1 MKNKLGPNLTFLNI
15 FELKGFRMF
24 APQQKQ
30 KCMKNLLL
38 TSLITLLGI
47 SSFAQEAKKEATI
60 KIVVIE
66 NGKEKVIERKYSD
79 IQKADAE
86 IKKLSDSLDL
96 KMSGA
101 GKKNK
106 IVRIEVNKDDR
117 RGGRP
122 QMEARE
128 GKELMIREG
137 KELNIITED
146 FKGDLGPGGP
156 GAGRMIIR
164 RMNKGG
170 NPADVLILRDNDSI
184 NPNMGPRRNFD
195 MQGHPPIGKFMKG
208 RKTMRGGM
216 AFGRMGGR
224 NKMKIEHQNNG
235 SKTINGLISYPNKPF
250 NGKLN
255 VRFKAPEKGNVTIS
269 VTDVNGKEI
278 ASEQIKDFSGLYLG
292 QIDVKKSGAGVYF
305 VRVTQSND
313 GAVRRVQVD

>member
-96 KMSGA
+96 KLSGA

-170 NPADVLILRDNDSI
+170 NPVDVLILRDNDSI

-224 NKMKIEHQNNG
+224 NKMIIEHQKNG

>member
-1 MKNKLGPNLTFLNI
+1 
-15 FELKGFRMF
+15 
-24 APQQKQ
+24 
-30 KCMKNLLL
+30 MKNLLL
-38 TSLITLLGI
+38 TALLTLLGI
-47 SSFAQEAKKEATI
+47 GSFAQETKKEATI

-96 KMSGA
+96 KISTSG
-101 GKKNK
+101 GKNK

-117 RGGRP
+117 RGGGP
-122 QMEARE
+122 Q
-128 GKELMIREG
+128 LMIREG
-137 KELNIITED
+137 KELKN

-170 NPADVLILRDNDSI
+170 NPGDVLIFRDNDSI
-184 NPNMGPRRNFD
+184 NPNRGPRRNFD
-195 MQGHPPIGKFMKG
+195 MQGHPPFGKFMGG
-208 RKTMRGGM
+208 RKKMRGAM
-216 AFGRMGGR
+216 ASGRMGGR
-224 NKMKIEHQNNG
+224 NKKGFEHQKNG
-235 SKTINGLISYPNKPF
+235 SKTIHGLISYPNKPF

-278 ASEQIKDFSGLYLG
+278 TSEQIKDFSGLYLG

-313 GAVRRVQVD
+313 GVVRRVQVD

>member
-24 APQQKQ
+24 AAQQKQ

-47 SSFAQEAKKEATI
+47 SSFAQEAKKEATV

-79 IQKADAE
+79 IKKADAE
-86 IKKLSDSLDL
+86 IQKLSDSLDL
-96 KMSGA
+96 KISTSG
-101 GKKNK
+101 GKNK
-106 IVRIEVNKDDR
+106 IVRIEVNKDNR
-117 RGGRP
+117 RGGGSLFKGP
-122 QMEARE
+122 
-128 GKELMIREG
+128 EG

-146 FKGDLGPGGP
+146 FKGDLRPGGP
-156 GAGRMIIR
+156 GARRMVIR

-170 NPADVLILRDNDSI
+170 NPADVLILRDNDSSKT
-184 NPNMGPRRNFD
+184 NMGPRRNFD
-195 MQGHPPIGKFMKG
+195 LQGPPPFERFMEGRKRMKG
-208 RKTMRGGM
+208 AM

-224 NKMKIEHQNNG
+224 NKMGFENQLNG

-255 VRFKAPEKGNVTIS
+255 VRFKAPEK
-269 VTDVNGKEI
+269 
-278 ASEQIKDFSGLYLG
+278 
-292 QIDVKKSGAGVYF
+292 
-305 VRVTQSND
+305 
-313 GAVRRVQVD
+313 

>member
-1 MKNKLGPNLTFLNI
+1 
-15 FELKGFRMF
+15 MF

-38 TSLITLLGI
+38 TSLITLLCI

-96 KMSGA
+96 KISTSG
-101 GKKNK
+101 GKNK

-156 GAGRMIIR
+156 GGGRMIIR

-224 NKMKIEHQNNG
+224 NKMIIEHQKNG

>member
-24 APQQKQ
+24 AAQQKQ

-79 IQKADAE
+79 IKKADAE
-86 IKKLSDSLDL
+86 IQKLSDSLDL
-96 KMSGA
+96 KISTG
-101 GKKNK
+101 GGKNK

-117 RGGRP
+117 RGGGSQFKGP
-122 QMEARE
+122 
-128 GKELMIREG
+128 EG

-146 FKGDLGPGGP
+146 FKGDLRPGGP
-156 GAGRMIIR
+156 GARRMVIR

-170 NPADVLILRDNDSI
+170 NPADVLILRDNDSSKT
-184 NPNMGPRRNFD
+184 NMGPRRNFD
-195 MQGHPPIGKFMKG
+195 LQGPPPFERFMEGRKRMKG
-208 RKTMRGGM
+208 AM

-224 NKMKIEHQNNG
+224 NKMGFENQLNG

-278 ASEQIKDFSGLYLG
+278 ASEQIKDFSGLFLG

>member
-1 MKNKLGPNLTFLNI
+1 MKS
-15 FELKGFRMF
+15 
-24 APQQKQ
+24 
-30 KCMKNLLL
+30 LLL
-38 TSLITLLGI
+38 TSLLTLLGI

-96 KMSGA
+96 KMSEG

-106 IVRIEVNKDDR
+106 IIRIEVNKDGR
-117 RGGRP
+117 RGGGP
-122 QMEARE
+122 QFR
-128 GKELMIREG
+128 GPEG

-146 FKGDLGPGGP
+146 FKGDMGPGGP

-164 RMNKGG
+164 RMNKGE
-170 NPADVLILRDNDSI
+170 NPADVLIFRDNDSI
-184 NPNMGPRRNFD
+184 NPNRGPRRNFE
-195 MQGHPPIGKFMKG
+195 MQGHPPFGKIMKG
-208 RKTMRGGM
+208 GKRMRSAIALGRVGGK
-216 AFGRMGGR
+216 
-224 NKMKIEHQNNG
+224 NKMGFEHQKNG
-235 SKTINGLISYPNKPF
+235 SKTIHGLIAYPNKPF

>member
-24 APQQKQ
+24 AEQQKQ

-38 TSLITLLGI
+38 TSLITLLGF

-79 IQKADAE
+79 IKKADAE
-86 IKKLSDSLDL
+86 IQKLSDSLDL
-96 KMSGA
+96 KISTSG
-101 GKKNK
+101 GKNK

-117 RGGRP
+117 RGGP
-122 QMEARE
+122 Q
-128 GKELMIREG
+128 LMIREG
-137 KELNIITED
+137 KELEIREGKELNISTED
-146 FKGDLGPGGP
+146 FKGDLRPGGP

-170 NPADVLILRDNDSI
+170 NPADVLILRDNDSSKT
-184 NPNMGPRRNFD
+184 NMGPRRNFD
-195 MQGHPPIGKFMKG
+195 MQGPPPFERFMEGRKRMKG
-208 RKTMRGGM
+208 AM

-224 NKMKIEHQNNG
+224 NKMGFENQLNG

-255 VRFKAPEKGNVTIS
+255 VRFKAPEKGNITIS

-292 QIDVKKSGAGVYF
+292 QIDVKKSGPGVYF

-313 GAVRRVQVD
+313 GAVRRVKVD

>member
-24 APQQKQ
+24 AAQQKQ

-47 SSFAQEAKKEATI
+47 SSFAQEAKKEATV

-79 IQKADAE
+79 IKKADAE
-86 IKKLSDSLDL
+86 IQKLSDSLDL
-96 KMSGA
+96 KISTSG
-101 GKKNK
+101 GKNK

-117 RGGRP
+117 RGGP
-122 QMEARE
+122 Q
-128 GKELMIREG
+128 LMIREG
-137 KELNIITED
+137 KELEIREGKELNISTED
-146 FKGDLGPGGP
+146 FKGDLRPGGP

-170 NPADVLILRDNDSI
+170 NPADVLILRDNDSSKT
-184 NPNMGPRRNFD
+184 NMGPRRNFD
-195 MQGHPPIGKFMKG
+195 MQGPPPFERFMEGRKRMKG
-208 RKTMRGGM
+208 AM

-224 NKMKIEHQNNG
+224 NKMGFENQLNG

-292 QIDVKKSGAGVYF
+292 QIDVKKSGPGVYF

-313 GAVRRVQVD
+313 GAVRRVKVD